1 MPVSMVPFVVGSRPC
16 SPPPVAPRRGLGLR
30 LGFAF
35 AFGFVGGRVV
45 VVVVGGVTVS
55 LCL

>member
-1 MPVSMVPFVVGSRPC
+1 MPVSMVPLVVGSRPC

-45 VVVVGGVTVS
+45 VVVVG
-55 LCL
+55 LP

>member
-30 LGFAF
+30 FGF